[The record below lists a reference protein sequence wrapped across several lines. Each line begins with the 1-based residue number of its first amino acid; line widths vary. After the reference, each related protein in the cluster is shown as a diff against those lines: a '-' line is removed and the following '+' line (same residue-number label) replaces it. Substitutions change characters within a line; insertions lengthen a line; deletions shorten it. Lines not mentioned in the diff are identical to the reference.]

1 MTLSAYLEAK
11 YDSRNSFYNK
21 ARIEDDGI
29 AIRLYSYETH
39 VVTFHK
45 GTNEVALMPLWDS
58 SATTL
63 RHVKEF
69 LAQMGKEVGSK
80 ARLTELYA
88 R

>member
-1 MTLSAYLEAK
+1 MALSAYLEAR
-11 YDSRNSFYNK
+11 YDSRKSFYNK
-21 ARIEDDGI
+21 ARIEDDGT
-29 AIRLYSYETH
+29 AVRLYSYNTH

-45 GTNEVALMPLWDS
+45 ATGAVALMSRWDE

-69 LAQMGKEVGSK
+69 LAQMGAEVGSK

-88 R
+88 